1 MKFRITF
8 KSFSIIKI
16 QDLYNNI
23 KAILTKNNCKSYGL
37 IILPTKIKKF
47 CIVKSPNG
55 NKDSREYLELR
66 EHKAI
71 FNFDATNLNFLS
83 SLLKK
88 EMHSD
93 VLWRLIK
100 I

>member
-23 KAILTKNNCKSYGL
+23 KETLVKNNCKSYGL
-37 IILPTKIKKF
+37 IILPTKIRKF

-55 NKDSREYLELR
+55 NKDSREYLELH

-71 FNFDATNLNFLS
+71 FNFDAQNLKFLS
-83 SLLKK
+83 NLLKK
-88 EMHSD
+88 EVQSD

-100 I
+100 L